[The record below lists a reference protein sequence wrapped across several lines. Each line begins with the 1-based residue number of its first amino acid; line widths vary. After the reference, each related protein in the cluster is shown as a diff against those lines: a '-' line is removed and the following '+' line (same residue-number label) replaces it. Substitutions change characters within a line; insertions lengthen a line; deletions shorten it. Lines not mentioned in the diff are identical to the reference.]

1 MKHLVL
7 ACQVV
12 CQEGCLMGCLMVCQM
27 GCQEGCQ
34 VECLVGCPMEKPA
47 VPAVQDPQLKK
58 STKLDLVNSRIF
70 CNMFIYLGYIYLVDV
85 ISIKILKTHL
95 YDY

>member
-7 ACQVV
+7 ACLVV
-12 CQEGCLMGCLMVCQM
+12 CREGCLM

-58 STKLDLVNSRIF
+58 STKLDLFKSRIF
-70 CNMFIYLGYIYLVDV
+70 CNMFIYLGCIYLVDV